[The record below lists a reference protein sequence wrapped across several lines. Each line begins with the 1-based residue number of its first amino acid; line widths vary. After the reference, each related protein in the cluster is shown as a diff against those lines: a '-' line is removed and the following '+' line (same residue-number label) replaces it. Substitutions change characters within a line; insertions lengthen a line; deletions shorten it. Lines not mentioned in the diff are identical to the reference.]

1 MKSRIGFS
9 DFGVHGFAPL
19 RVFCT
24 DLQRFSA
31 SNSVQNTRNGLT
43 RYNIPANRRLTRYD
57 IPANRPHAGS
67 ARSKSVRYT
76 RNARR
81 GRPRAGNSPPDGRFT
96 SIMRPWVGLPSHVDV
111 PLPHYGRTP
120 RGRAPRRIGPV
131 HTRRSRA
138 DFAQAG
144 ATTHRF
150 AKPGVPCMRRT
161 SENGE
166 PGRAGPHC
174 GPPASQRMVLNR
186 KYVRQAHISAQ
197 SHTGGNGGNPPFRGD
212 RCAIGPAQVSH
223 ISYWEPF
230 AARRMPVPAGRN
242 NPTTP

>member
-31 SNSVQNTRNGLT
+31 SNSVQYTRNGLN
-43 RYNIPANRRLTRYD
+43 RYNIPANRRLNRYK
-57 IPANRPHAGS
+57 IPANRPHAGP
-67 ARSKSVRYT
+67 AWAKSVRYT

-81 GRPRAGNSPPDGRFT
+81 GRPWAGNRPTDGRFI
-96 SIMRPWVGLPSHVDV
+96 SIMRPW
-111 PLPHYGRTP
+111 
-120 RGRAPRRIGPV
+120 
-131 HTRRSRA
+131 
-138 DFAQAG
+138 G
-144 ATTHRF
+144 ASALACGRF
-150 AKPGVPCMRRT
+150 ASTSWTDTARAGVAQHWPCSHSPEPGGLRSGGRHDPSIRQVRRPCMRRT

-174 GPPASQRMVLNR
+174 GPQASQRMVLNR
-186 KYVRQAHISAQ
+186 KYVRQAYISAQ
-197 SHTGGNGGNPPFRGD
+197 SHTGGNVGNPPFRGD

-230 AARRMPVPAGRN
+230 AARRMPVPAGT
-242 NPTTP
+242 TTPTP